1 MFTRPPDAIAGNQN
15 FTQIQNLAGQV
26 ARLDVNDLS
35 TQSVAVNELNLQGTF
50 SDTDAYPGAVLHRV
64 VGYAPTSFVGTKHDE
79 GFFLNKAAGLAKAAN
94 ANAVQ
99 LLTLPVGAKIVR
111 ARLTN
116 NGTFITATG
125 ATAAVADIAIQA
137 WAVKPDDGTLFD
149 GAPLI
154 GLASTSCANNVE
166 GLTVSSNVPVL
177 GTALFG
183 KTGVA
188 TVTDGQITVVEG
200 AQNVGVLLGI
210 TVNDKVISAGD
221 LAMVIEYTM

>member
-26 ARLDVNDLS
+26 AHLDVNDLS
-35 TQSVAVNELNLQGTF
+35 SQSVAVNELNLQGTF

-64 VGYAPTSFVGTKHDE
+64 VGYAPTSFVGTKHTK

-116 NGTFITATG
+116 NGTFITAS
-125 ATAAVADIAIQA
+125 ASAVADVGVQA
-137 WAVKPDDGTLFD
+137 WTTQPNNNTLFND
-149 GAPLI
+149 APLT
-154 GLASTSCANNVE
+154 GLASISCANNVE
-166 GLTVSSNVPVL
+166 GLTVSSNVPDL
-177 GTALFG
+177 NNAGFG

-188 TVTDGQITVVEG
+188 TVTGGQITVAEG
-200 AQNVGVLLGI
+200 AQNVGVLLGVGSTASNSI
-210 TVNDKVISAGD
+210 TAGD
-221 LAMVIEYTM
+221 LALVIEYTM